1 MKIQKWKKPLKIIL
15 GFFKNGQ
22 FLECPK
28 KNFSKIIFRV
38 FFKEIKYYKDFV
50 KNEWGFYYS
59 LWMASKNPPKGDEKS
74 FKIQDLTT
82 F

>member
-1 MKIQKWKKPLKIIL
+1 M
-15 GFFKNGQ
+15 NG
-22 FLECPK
+22 
-28 KNFSKIIFRV
+28 
-38 FFKEIKYYKDFV
+38 
-50 KNEWGFYYS
+50 GFYYS

>member
-1 MKIQKWKKPLKIIL
+1 MDN
-15 GFFKNGQ
+15 FKNVQ
-22 FLECPK
+22 K
-28 KNFSKIIFRV
+28 KNFQKLFSGF